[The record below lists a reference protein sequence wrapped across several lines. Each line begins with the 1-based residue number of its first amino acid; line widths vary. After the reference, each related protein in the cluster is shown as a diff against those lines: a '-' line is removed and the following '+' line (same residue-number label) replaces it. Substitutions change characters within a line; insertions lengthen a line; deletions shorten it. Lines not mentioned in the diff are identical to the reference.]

1 MNEDMIGRTIEVL
14 LSPLVD
20 RPVDATFTKLGEGTN
35 YSMAIQTSLYEF
47 DENGGPKAPMYL
59 NLNKRLLT
67 DIDKLVTTLR
77 EIVDNIIMKDL
88 KRNEWT
94 D

>member
-20 RPVDATFTKLGEGTN
+20 RPVDATFTKLGQGRN
-35 YSMAIQTSLYEF
+35 YSVAIQTSLYEF
-47 DENGGPKAPMYL
+47 DKSGGPKGPLYI
-59 NLNKRLLT
+59 NLNKSLLRN
-67 DIDKLVTTLR
+67 IDDFVATLR
-77 EIVDNIIMKDL
+77 EIVEKV
-88 KRNEWT
+88 KR